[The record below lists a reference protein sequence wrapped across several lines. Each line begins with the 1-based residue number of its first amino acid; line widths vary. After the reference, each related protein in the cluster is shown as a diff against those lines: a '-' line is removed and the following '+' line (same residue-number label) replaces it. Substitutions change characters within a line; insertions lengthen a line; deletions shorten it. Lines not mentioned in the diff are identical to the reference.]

1 MKEYLNDRRISR
13 AYEACLATVG
23 EKIIQANKTATSA
36 TSNEAKFESIKSLL
50 EKLGNYLVEN
60 FQTIIE
66 TENGNWIVKFMYL
79 ETLQFKL

>member
-1 MKEYLNDRRISR
+1 MKEFLNDRRISR

-23 EKIIQANKTATSA
+23 EKIILANKSA
-36 TSNEAKFESIKSLL
+36 SSASSNDEKFESIRSHL

-66 TENGNWIVKFMYL
+66 TENGK
-79 ETLQFKL
+79 